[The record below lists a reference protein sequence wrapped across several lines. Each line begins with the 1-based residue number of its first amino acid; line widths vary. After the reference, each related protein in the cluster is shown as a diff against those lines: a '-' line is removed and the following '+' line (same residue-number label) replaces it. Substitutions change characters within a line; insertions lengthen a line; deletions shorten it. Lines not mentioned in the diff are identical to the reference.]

1 MKSSVTPDQFKA
13 HFARLLV
20 AYPTRQANDHDKVL
34 MIDTYWH
41 QVSRCHWLTE
51 PVLARG
57 IEIAL
62 RLSEFMPTVK
72 LLLDY
77 CVEAERQLTPV
88 EVVDEPVALLPDA
101 VPTWFSDADAE
112 LAAPNGLRKA
122 IDNGCWD
129 RGTAYGKTWMA
140 KRKEQIEAI
149 RSRYRQQ
156 LGHRAVRDK
165 FLVIEASSLEASRLE
180 TVVERDDIDATLR
193 QMATIPRGQE
203 GALRGT
209 LEAALSYTLPF
220 ERY

>member
-1 MKSSVTPDQFKA
+1 MKSAVTPDQFKA

-34 MIDTYWH
+34 MIDTYWQ
-41 QVSRCHWLTE
+41 QVSRCQWLTE
-51 PVLARG
+51 SVLARG
-57 IEIAL
+57 IEITL

-77 CVEAERQLTPV
+77 CLEAERQLTPS
-88 EVVDEPVALLPDA
+88 VVPNDPVALLPDA
-101 VPTWFSDADAE
+101 IPSWFSDTDAE
-112 LAAPNGLRKA
+112 LAAPSGLRKA

-129 RGTAYGKTWMA
+129 RGTAYGKAWMA
-140 KRKEQIEAI
+140 KRREQVEAI
-149 RSRYRQQ
+149 RSRYREQ
-156 LGHRAVRDK
+156 LGLRAIRDK
-165 FLVIEASSLEASRLE
+165 ALVIEASSLEASWLE
-180 TVVERDDIDATLR
+180 TNIERVDIDEMLR